1 MWVTPMWPGAMFAGK
16 LATSFQF
23 MEFAYVGILTPNLS
37 ILPPGQRRVWN
48 QLSGTPK
55 DFVLYGG
62 TALALRLG
70 HRQSV
75 DFDFFSCQS
84 FQPLELMRSIS
95 YLADQTVTQ
104 QSASTLSCEIG
115 TGSGAVKISFFGGL
129 SLGQIDTPDIVEGN
143 GIAVASLVDLFGM
156 KCATVPQRNEVKDY
170 LDIYALITAGHI
182 NLAEGIA
189 CARAIYGRQY
199 NPVLTLQA
207 LSFFDDLNEPLSED
221 IKAGLH
227 AAVRSVSLQD
237 LPAITAPEKIAANLE
252 RE

>member
-1 MWVTPMWPGAMFAGK
+1 
-16 LATSFQF
+16 
-23 MEFAYVGILTPNLS
+23 MEFTYVEMLTPNLS

-48 QLSGTPK
+48 QLGATPD

-70 HRQSV
+70 HRHSI
-75 DFDFFSCQS
+75 DFDFFSRRS
-84 FQPLELMRSIS
+84 FQPLELTRSIS

-104 QSASTLSCEIG
+104 QSASTLSCDIG
-115 TGSGAVKISFFGGL
+115 TGSGVVKISFFGGL
-129 SLGQIDTPDIVEGN
+129 SLGQIETPDIVKSN
-143 GIAVASLVDLFGM
+143 GIAVASLRDLFGM

-170 LDIYALITAGHI
+170 LDIYALITSGHI
-182 NLAEGIA
+182 DLAEGIA

-207 LSFFDDLNEPLSED
+207 LSFFDDLNDPLSED

-237 LPAITAPEKIAANLE
+237 LPAVTAPQKIGANLG
-252 RE
+252 RA

>member
-1 MWVTPMWPGAMFAGK
+1 MPMWPGAIFAGR
-16 LATSFQF
+16 LAKPCQF
-23 MEFAYVGILTPNLS
+23 TELAYVGILTPNLS
-37 ILPPGQRRVWN
+37 ILPRGQQRVWN
-48 QLSGTPK
+48 RLGATPK

-75 DFDFFSCQS
+75 DFDFFSCRS

-129 SLGQIDTPDIVEGN
+129 SLGQIETPDIVEGN
-143 GIAVASLVDLFGM
+143 GIAVASLGDLFGM

-182 NLAEGIA
+182 NLANGIA
-189 CARAIYGRQY
+189 SARAIYGRQY
-199 NPVLTLQA
+199 NPILTLQA

-237 LPAITAPEKIAANLE
+237 LPAITAPQKIAANLE

>member
-1 MWVTPMWPGAMFAGK
+1 MLPEGIFGRKVITPFW
-16 LATSFQF
+16 F
-23 MEFAYVGILTPNLS
+23 MEFDYLGILTPNLS
-37 ILPPGQRRVWN
+37 ILPAGQRRVWN
-48 QLSGTPK
+48 QLNATPK

-70 HRQSV
+70 HRQSA

-84 FQPLELMRSIS
+84 FQPLKLMGSIA

-115 TGSGAVKISFFGGL
+115 TVSGAVKISFFGDL
-129 SLGQIDTPDIVEGN
+129 SLGQIETPDIVESN
-143 GIAVASLVDLFGM
+143 GIAVASLGDLFGM

-189 CARAIYGRQY
+189 RARAIYGRQY

-207 LSFFDDLNEPLSED
+207 LSFFDDLNDPLSED
-221 IKAGLH
+221 IKAVLH

-237 LPAITAPEKIAANLE
+237 LPAIMARGKIGANLE
-252 RE
+252 GG